1 MAGYLGKIE
10 FQSSNPVVDLG
21 VLGEQ
26 ADQGDSLA
34 DYPVPDVI
42 LIIHGG
48 IGEESFLMH
57 QILGQMPRK
66 VQRALE
72 RSLVKALPAIL
83 FDQAGADQVFH
94 FCDEEIEIEF
104 KDRV

>member
-10 FQSSNPVVDLG
+10 FQGPNTVVYLG

-48 IGEESFLMH
+48 IGEEPFFVDQVLREMA
-57 QILGQMPRK
+57 GK
-66 VQRALE
+66 VQRAFQ
-72 RSLVKALPAIL
+72 RSLVKSLPAIL
-83 FDQAGADQVFH
+83 LDQAGADQVLH
-94 FCDEEIEIEF
+94 FCNEEIEIEL
-104 KDRV
+104 